1 MQRKEDFRKCIFQ
14 FLSWI
19 PHQSLGH
26 LTCAEESPGMK
37 TVLWF
42 SSFVL
47 ILICAN
53 LFRITRICLDL
64 QEFDYICKNL
74 LRFAG
79 ICLDLQWFLWF
90 VILCLDLQEFVW
102 ICKKLVAFIT
112 RRVSVQE
119 SLVNLVVRN
128 IPKSLHQLHQHNM
141 GLHTLICK
149 SLHQLDQQCTTTSS
163 ACCLSASWPK
173 LPAFKTKKRKR
184 AKLSKKNIEKLGNP
198 AKNTKWIFSAKGGG
212 TLQCC

>member
-1 MQRKEDFRKCIFQ
+1 MYQVRTKAQVYIQTYSLCMRTVTYLCMYNCIHVLYMYQWRSIRFKSTCAWPGTWNNAMQWKEDFRKCIFQ

-19 PHQSLGH
+19 PHKSLGH

-37 TVLWF
+37 MVLWF

-47 ILICAN
+47 ILICTN

-102 ICKKLVAFIT
+102 ICKKAVA
-112 RRVSVQE
+112 
-119 SLVNLVVRN
+119 
-128 IPKSLHQLHQHNM
+128 
-141 GLHTLICK
+141 
-149 SLHQLDQQCTTTSS
+149 
-163 ACCLSASWPK
+163 
-173 LPAFKTKKRKR
+173 
-184 AKLSKKNIEKLGNP
+184 
-198 AKNTKWIFSAKGGG
+198 
-212 TLQCC
+212 